1 MSQLSKLGRNL
12 SRKDIQNIDLRCLS
26 NDVKYII
33 KRSLMFLSQLRDRN
47 NDQPLKVQSPVGYS
61 SLVCFVSFT
70 FMYWVANPVVKLLE
84 VDWAILLVDTIIPIS
99 VTFVTLY
106 RSCWHGEI
114 TGAART
120 LSLIFLSCM
129 IFGGVMITFVVVTV
143 MLYVAYSTFFV
154 GFSNFHY

>member
-1 MSQLSKLGRNL
+1 MSQLSKLRRNL
-12 SRKDIQNIDLRCLS
+12 HRLDIQNIDLRCLS
-26 NDVKYII
+26 NDVKFII

-47 NDQPLKVQSPVGYS
+47 NDQPLKVQSLIGFS
-61 SLVCFVSFT
+61 SFVCFVSFA
-70 FMYWVANPVVKLLE
+70 FMYWIAEPVVKLLE
-84 VDWAILLVDTIIPIS
+84 VDWAISLVDTIVPIS

-106 RSCWHGEI
+106 RSCWHREI

-120 LSLIFLSCM
+120 LSLIVLSCV
-129 IFGGVMITFVVVTV
+129 IFGGVMIAFVIMIV